1 MSVERLVNAIKVV
14 LLTASTRAH
23 LMVNDPQ
30 ALRQLTNAID
40 DAGYPL
46 TDEQTEIMSAQVQE
60 ILTDKELAEYQA
72 WAGRHLQV

>member
-1 MSVERLVNAIKVV
+1 MIERLVNAIKVV
-14 LLTASTRAH
+14 LLTPGTRAY

-30 ALRQLTNAID
+30 ALKQLTKAID

-46 TDEQTEIMSAQVQE
+46 TDEQTELMSAHVQE

-72 WAGRHLQV
+72 WACRNLQV